1 MYLFTGKNMTST
13 IRIEDEK
20 IKERFDQI
28 QRDQS
33 ARLRC
38 NLTQTATL
46 EYILETFDAYW
57 KVTKA

>member
-1 MYLFTGKNMTST
+1 MPAT
-13 IRIEDEK
+13 IRVEDDK

-38 NLTQTATL
+38 NLTQTNTL
-46 EYILETFDAYW
+46 AYILECFDAYW
-57 KVTKA
+57 KLKEAPQ